1 MKDLIINIKPQINN
15 NPIEIKKAYLTLLVY
30 LCFYLAISTLNGIL
44 PYNLKVVGIVSVMQL
59 LVCAQ
64 LTFNLRN
71 CSKPISIL
79 LMLFGVLI
87 INCADEF
94 NRIIC
99 ESANLSIMIQISTLL
114 FFTLHYY
121 KVLIQKNRVNK
132 LSFFQHK

>member
-64 LTFNLRN
+64 LT
-71 CSKPISIL
+71 
-79 LMLFGVLI
+79 
-87 INCADEF
+87 
-94 NRIIC
+94 
-99 ESANLSIMIQISTLL
+99 
-114 FFTLHYY
+114 
-121 KVLIQKNRVNK
+121 
-132 LSFFQHK
+132 